1 MAATSLSTTDARAFL
16 AALHDSSSTNLS
28 DHSNLTG
35 QTKQSRARAPAR
47 ALQGTGVRAETSQ
60 RTAIILPTTKC
71 RHAIPSPC
79 ASTAAAGHEA
89 APADAVRPRL
99 HAARLHAGMPAQKAP
114 SGLTPNA
121 ASATIPSAVWARL
134 IPTARTV
141 GAGHGDVRS
150 SLDRPTGVPAQRVS
164 GFGRAFTPPLPP
176 GGNGAKDPMAL
187 GSG

>member
-1 MAATSLSTTDARAFL
+1 VR
-16 AALHDSSSTNLS
+16 LHR
-28 DHSNLTG
+28 
-35 QTKQSRARAPAR
+35 SR
-47 ALQGTGVRAETSQ
+47 
-60 RTAIILPTTKC
+60 
-71 RHAIPSPC
+71 
-79 ASTAAAGHEA
+79 GHEA

-99 HAARLHAGMPAQKAP
+99 HAARLHPGMPAQKAP

-176 GGNGAKDPMAL
+176 GGNGAKDPMA
-187 GSG
+187 SGPG